1 MSVDLIDKVKHGFR
15 PYVPE
20 SAPSG
25 KASVIQKCWE
35 HKDTLRPSALQVSRI
50 IVEYLENNHDNM
62 LAPDNISDTN
72 CLNKRDVNTPN
83 ISVATVV
90 NSGYVSLENDT
101 HASMKTN
108 VHTSMETYV
117 HASTETDVH
126 AQWKLIFMHP
136 CKLICI
142 HRQKLMLMH

>member
-25 KASVIQKCWE
+25 IASVIQKCWE
-35 HKDTLRPSALQVSRI
+35 HNDTLRPSALQVSRI

-62 LAPDNISDTN
+62 VTPDNISDTN
-72 CLNKRDVNTPN
+72 CLNTRDVNTPN
-83 ISVATVV
+83 ISIATVV

-101 HASMKTN
+101 HASMETN
-108 VHTSMETYV
+108 VHTSIETY
-117 HASTETDVH
+117 VH
-126 AQWKLIFMHP
+126 AQWKLIFMYP
-136 CKLICI
+136 CKLMCI
-142 HRQKLMLMH
+142 HRWKLMLMH